1 MITPRQQICSAEY
14 GQLVEILVK
23 INGRGII
30 AMIDSGATGNF
41 MSETYARMRKVT
53 VVDKKEPYQL

>member
-30 AMIDSGATGNF
+30 TIIDSGAIGNF

>member
-14 GQLVEILVK
+14 GQLVEIPVK

-30 AMIDSGATGNF
+30 AMIDSGVMGNF
-41 MSETYARMRKVT
+41 MSETYARM
-53 VVDKKEPYQL
+53 